1 VSEEGGPRIF
11 LCYRRDD
18 TPGYAG
24 WLWESLTEQ
33 FGPRKVFRDI
43 DEIEP
48 GMNFVEAI
56 NSAMAACLACLVLI
70 GPRWLAIAD
79 QSGRARI
86 DLDDDYVRLEVEA
99 ALSSNIRVIPV
110 LVQGAEMPVTADL
123 PTSLKPLALRNAF
136 DLSDARWRHDV
147 NRLTEVLASVLES
160 SNILDS
166 TQEIPSPRSLPPSSL
181 GTGHV
186 DDRARGMAAR
196 VRTLVNR
203 WNRIDAY
210 WLAFGVFSTGVV
222 FWLLLG
228 FLGWRYPSLVGG
240 ETMTGMVSSPHAQG
254 VEDFLLSSINLGFG
268 LLILWLV
275 PNDRTARWLA
285 FGIVGTAVAFNLSA
299 HHLLERF
306 VVPAGI
312 DTTQVRIGHV
322 AFHLVVASSYAYALM
337 LFPDG
342 RFPRF
347 PPLLKGVLP
356 LLALLVLAY
365 SLILY
370 KESEGYFIL
379 YFGAVVVACGLLGL
393 AMKARYSDDPN
404 ERRHAGSFL
413 RAYLIGVSIA
423 SLFVIA
429 NGLIQVLRNDGLD
442 LSSAEG
448 KADLVVLSMAPI
460 LTAIPIVLF
469 LGLIRDRLWGLDD
482 PGNKPLLYGLLV
494 AAVVGAF
501 TLLDFL
507 IYIEA
512 QHRFGGGLVAPFVA
526 IILAGALLL
535 RTRERLVDTC
545 RKLVYG
551 IDSDSNSAFVRL
563 SQTLGDALSSADV
576 LPALSETI
584 RLAVGGRAGELT
596 VILEGGER
604 RTLRWPAG
612 SRQQLSA
619 AIPLMVGGESVGD
632 IAVGKAAGYRLSKR
646 DREIVSRL
654 GTEAALTLRTWLQ
667 QEGQSGSEPPG
678 TLRDPP
684 PTQPERAE

>member
-1 VSEEGGPRIF
+1 MPEEGEPRIF

-33 FGPRKVFRDI
+33 FGSRTVFRDI

-48 GMNFVEAI
+48 GVNFVEAI
-56 NSAMAACLACLVLI
+56 DSAMAACVACLVLI

-99 ALSSNIRVIPV
+99 ALSRNIRVIPV
-110 LVQGAEMPVTADL
+110 LVQGAEMPVAADL
-123 PTSLKPLALRNAF
+123 PVSLKPLALRNALE
-136 DLSDARWRHDV
+136 LSDARWRHDV
-147 NRLTEVLASVLES
+147 NRLTQALASVLES
-160 SNILDS
+160 PNIF
-166 TQEIPSPRSLPPSSL
+166 
-181 GTGHV
+181 
-186 DDRARGMAAR
+186 DRARETSPGRSLTPSDLGTRQIDDRGPGIAVRA
-196 VRTLVNR
+196 RTLAHR
-203 WNRIDAY
+203 WSRMDPY

-228 FLGWRYPSLVGG
+228 FLGWRYPSLVG
-240 ETMTGMVSSPHAQG
+240 EATMKGMSSSPHAQG
-254 VEDFLLSSINLGFG
+254 VEDFLFSSINLGLG

-285 FGIVGTAVAFNLSA
+285 TGIVGTAVAFNLSA
-299 HHLLERF
+299 HHLLDQF
-306 VVPAGI
+306 AVAAGV
-312 DTTQVRIGHV
+312 DTTLVPIAHV
-322 AFHLVVASSYAYALM
+322 AFHLVVAGSYAYALM

-342 RFPRF
+342 RAPRF
-347 PPLLKGVLP
+347 PPLLKGVLT

-370 KESEGYFIL
+370 SESEGYFIL

-393 AMKARYSDDPN
+393 AMKARYSDDPG

-413 RAYLIGVSIA
+413 RAYLIGFSIT
-423 SLFVIA
+423 SLFAIA
-429 NGLIQVLRNDGLD
+429 NGLLQVLRNDGLD
-442 LSSAEG
+442 LSSGEG
-448 KADLVVLSMAPI
+448 KAELIVLSMAPI
-460 LTAIPIVLF
+460 LTAIPIVLL

-494 AAVVGAF
+494 AGVLTVF
-501 TLLDFL
+501 TVLDFL

-512 QHRFGGGLVAPFVA
+512 QHRFGGGLVAPLFV

-535 RTRERLVDTC
+535 TRGRLVDTS
-545 RKLVYG
+545 RRLVYG
-551 IDSDSNSAFVRL
+551 IDSDSHSAFARL
-563 SQTLGDALSSADV
+563 SQMLGSALTSADV
-576 LPALSETI
+576 LPALSQTI

-612 SRQQLSA
+612 SRQQVSA
-619 AIPLMVGGESVGD
+619 AIPLSVGGESLGE
-632 IAVGKAAGYRLSKR
+632 IAVGKAAGYRLSRR
-646 DREIVSRL
+646 DREIVARL
-654 GTEAALTLRTWLQ
+654 GTEAALNLRTWIND
-667 QEGQSGSEPPG
+667 EGDPGSEPPA
-678 TLRDPP
+678 TLRDPRP
-684 PTQPERAE
+684 SQPERTE